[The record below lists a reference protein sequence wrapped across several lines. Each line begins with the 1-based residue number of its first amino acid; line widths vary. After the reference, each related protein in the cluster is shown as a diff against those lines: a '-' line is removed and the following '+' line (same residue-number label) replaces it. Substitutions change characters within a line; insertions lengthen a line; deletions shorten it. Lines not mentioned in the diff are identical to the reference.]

1 MQEHMLVLA
10 MVNSLT
16 DKGLPHARLAA
27 RRHTRRNLLL
37 ETGLNEENFVLSKEP
52 FGSELLENPQCA
64 SLHAAIASV
73 TGNKH
78 PSANFTT
85 KISIRLKCAPSN
97 FRCH

>member
-52 FGSELLENPQCA
+52 FGPELLESPQCA

-85 KISIRLKCAPSN
+85 NISIRLKCAPSN
-97 FRCH
+97 FRRH